1 MLASD
6 AIKELKQ
13 KSNKS
18 QAVLAQRFFK
28 TAKGEYGYGDVFIG
42 VRVPVIRQIAR
53 KYQLLP
59 LSEIEK
65 LTSSKLHEVRLCGL
79 VIITMQYKR
88 AKGEAAQKR
97 LFEFYLKQIKK
108 GRVNNWDL
116 VDVTAPIMGGYLIP
130 RLDSMQLLKK
140 LAKSKDLWQRRSAIL
155 FTFAYIRKRE
165 LKPTITIVKMLLD
178 DKHDLIQ
185 KASGWALREVGKKN
199 LSLLRGFLKEN
210 SAKMGRT
217 SLRYAIE
224 KLPKAER
231 KKWLDLK

>member
-1 MLASD
+1 MLASN
-6 AIKELKQ
+6 AINELK
-13 KSNKS
+13 KRSNKS

-53 KYQLLP
+53 KYQLLS

-88 AKGEAAQKR
+88 AKGEVAQKG
-97 LFEFYLKQIKK
+97 LFDFYLKQIKR

-130 RLDSMQLLKK
+130 RSDSMQLLKK
-140 LAKSKDLWQRRSAIL
+140 LARSKDLWQRRSAIL
-155 FTFAYIRKRE
+155 FTFAYIRKKE

>member
-1 MLASD
+1 MLASN
-6 AIKELKQ
+6 AINELKK

-165 LKPTITIVKMLLD
+165 IKTTITIVKMLLD

>member
-1 MLASD
+1 MLASS
-6 AIKELKQ
+6 AINELK
-13 KSNKS
+13 KRSNKS
-18 QAVLAQRFFK
+18 QATLAQRFFK
-28 TAKGEYGYGDVFIG
+28 TAKGEYGFGDVFIG
-42 VRVPVIRQIAR
+42 VKVPVIRQIAR
-53 KYQLLP
+53 KYQP
-59 LSEIEK
+59 LSLVETEK

-88 AKGEAAQKR
+88 AKGEVAQKR
-97 LFEFYLKQIKK
+97 LFDFYLKQIKK

-130 RLDSMQLLKK
+130 RSDSVQLLKK
-140 LAKSKDLWQRRSAIL
+140 LAKSKDLWQRRSALL

>member
-1 MLASD
+1 MLAAD
-6 AIKELKQ
+6 AIKELKK

-18 QAVLAQRFFK
+18 QAVLAKRFFK
-28 TAKGEYGYGDVFIG
+28 TAKGEYGFGDVFIG
-42 VRVPVIRQIAR
+42 VKVPVIRQIAR
-53 KYQLLP
+53 KYQLLS
-59 LSEIEK
+59 LVETEK
-65 LTSSKLHEVRLCGL
+65 LTASKLHEVRLCGL

-88 AKGEAAQKR
+88 AKGEVAQKR
-97 LFEFYLKQIKK
+97 LFDFYLKQIKK

-130 RLDSMQLLKK
+130 RSDSVQLLIK
-140 LAKSKDLWQRRSAIL
+140 LARSKDLWQRRSAIL

-210 SAKMGRT
+210 AAKMGRT

>member
-1 MLASD
+1 MLASS
-6 AIKELKQ
+6 AMNELKK

-18 QAVLAQRFFK
+18 QAALAQRFFK

-53 KYQLLP
+53 KYQILS

-79 VIITMQYKR
+79 VIITMQFKR
-88 AKGEAAQKR
+88 AKGEIEQKK
-97 LFEFYLKQIKK
+97 LFEFYLKQIIK

-130 RLDSMQLLKK
+130 RSDSMQLLKR
-140 LAKSKDLWQRRSAIL
+140 LARSKDLWQRRSAIL
-155 FTFAYIRKRE
+155 FTFAYIRKNE
-165 LKPTITIVKMLLD
+165 LKPTITMVKLLIN

-199 LSLLRGFLKEN
+199 VSLLRSFLTEN
-210 SAKMGRT
+210 SQKMGRT

-224 KLPKAER
+224 RLPKAER
-231 KKWLDLK
+231 QRWLSIK

>member
-1 MLASD
+1 MLAVD
-6 AIKELKQ
+6 ATRELK
-13 KSNKS
+13 KRSNKS

-42 VRVPVIRQIAR
+42 VRVPLIRKIAK
-53 KYQLLP
+53 KYQLLS

-79 VIITMQYKR
+79 VIITLQYKR
-88 AKGEAAQKR
+88 ANDEAAQKR
-97 LFEFYLKQIKK
+97 LFDFYLKQIKK

-130 RLDSMQLLKK
+130 RSDSMQLLKK
-140 LAKSKDLWQRRSAIL
+140 LAKSKDLWQRRTAIL
-155 FTFAYIRKRE
+155 FTFAYIRKKE
-165 LKPTITIVKMLLD
+165 LKPTITIVKMLLN

-199 LSLLRGFLKEN
+199 LSLLRSFLKDN
-210 SAKMGRT
+210 SQKMGRT
-217 SLRYAIE
+217 SLRYSIE
-224 KLPKAER
+224 KLSKAER
-231 KKWLDLK
+231 NKWLLS

>member
-1 MLASD
+1 MLASS
-6 AIKELKQ
+6 AINELK
-13 KSNKS
+13 KRSNKS
-18 QAVLAQRFFK
+18 QATLAQRFFK
-28 TAKGEYGYGDVFIG
+28 TAKGEYGFGDVFIG
-42 VRVPVIRQIAR
+42 VKVPVIRQIAR
-53 KYQLLP
+53 KYQLLS
-59 LSEIEK
+59 LVETEK

-88 AKGEAAQKR
+88 AKGEVAQKR
-97 LFEFYLKQIKK
+97 LFDFYLKQIKK

-130 RLDSMQLLKK
+130 RSDSVQLLIK
-140 LAKSKDLWQRRSAIL
+140 LARSKDLWQRRSAIL

-165 LKPTITIVKMLLD
+165 LKPTITIVKMLIN

-199 LSLLRGFLKEN
+199 LSLLRGFLKDN
-210 SAKMGRT
+210 SRKMGRT

-224 KLPKAER
+224 RLPKAER

>member
-1 MLASD
+1 MLAIQAVRD
-6 AIKELKQ
+6 LKQ

-18 QAVLAQRFFK
+18 QATLAQRFFK
-28 TAKGEYGYGDVFIG
+28 TAKGEYGYGDIFIG

-53 KYQLLP
+53 KYQLLS

-79 VIITMQYKR
+79 VIITMQFKR
-88 AKGEAAQKR
+88 AKGEIEQKR

-108 GRVNNWDL
+108 RRVNNWDL
-116 VDVTAPIMGGYLIP
+116 VDVTAPIMGEYLISKS
-130 RLDSMQLLKK
+130 DSMQLLKK

-155 FTFAYIRKRE
+155 FTFAYIRKKE
-165 LKPTITIVKMLLD
+165 LKPTITIVKILIN

-199 LSLLRGFLKEN
+199 LSLLRSFLKDN
-210 SAKMGRT
+210 SQKMGRT
-217 SLRYAIE
+217 CLRYAIE
-224 KLPKAER
+224 KLSKAER
-231 KKWLDLK
+231 NKWLTS

>member
-1 MLASD
+1 MLAIN
-6 AIKELKQ
+6 AINELK
-13 KSNKS
+13 KRSNKS

-28 TAKGEYGYGDVFIG
+28 IAKGEYGYGDVFIG

-53 KYQLLP
+53 KYQLLT

-97 LFEFYLKQIKK
+97 LFDFYLKQIKK

-116 VDVTAPIMGGYLIP
+116 VDVTAPIMGGYLIS
-130 RLDSMQLLKK
+130 RSDSMQLLKK
-140 LAKSKDLWQRRSAIL
+140 LARSKNLWQRRSAIL

-165 LKPTITIVKMLLD
+165 LMPTITIVKMLLN

-185 KASGWALREVGKKN
+185 KAAGWALREVGKQN
-199 LSLLRGFLKEN
+199 ISLLLNFLKEN
-210 SAKMGRT
+210 SRKMGRT

>member
-1 MLASD
+1 MLAAD
-6 AIKELKQ
+6 AIKELKK

-18 QAVLAQRFFK
+18 QAVLAKRFFK
-28 TAKGEYGYGDVFIG
+28 TAKGEYGFGDVFIG
-42 VRVPVIRQIAR
+42 VKVPVIRQIAR
-53 KYQLLP
+53 KYQLLS
-59 LSEIEK
+59 LVETEK
-65 LTSSKLHEVRLCGL
+65 LTASKLHEVRLCGL

-88 AKGEAAQKR
+88 AKGEVAQKR
-97 LFEFYLKQIKK
+97 LFDFYLKQIKK

-130 RLDSMQLLKK
+130 RSDSVQLLKK
-140 LAKSKDLWQRRSAIL
+140 LARSKDLWQRRSAIL
-155 FTFAYIRKRE
+155 FTFAYIRKKE
-165 LKPTITIVKMLLD
+165 LKPTITIVKMLIN

-199 LSLLRGFLKEN
+199 ISLLRNFLKEN
-210 SAKMGRT
+210 SPKMGRT

-231 KKWLDLK
+231 KKWLDLE

>member
-1 MLASD
+1 MLASS
-6 AIKELKQ
+6 AINELK
-13 KSNKS
+13 KRSNKS
-18 QAVLAQRFFK
+18 QATLAKRFFK
-28 TAKGEYGYGDVFIG
+28 TAKGEYGFGDVFIG
-42 VRVPVIRQIAR
+42 VKVPVIRQIAR
-53 KYQLLP
+53 KYQLLS
-59 LSEIEK
+59 LVETEK
-65 LTSSKLHEVRLCGL
+65 LTASKLHEVRLCGL

-88 AKGEAAQKR
+88 AKGEVAQKR
-97 LFEFYLKQIKK
+97 LFDFYLKQIKK

-130 RLDSMQLLKK
+130 RSDSVQLLKK
-140 LAKSKDLWQRRSAIL
+140 LARSKDLWQRRSAIL

-165 LKPTITIVKMLLD
+165 LKPTITIVKMLLG

-210 SAKMGRT
+210 AAKMGRT

>member
-1 MLASD
+1 MLASN
-6 AIKELKQ
+6 AINELK
-13 KSNKS
+13 KRSNKS

-53 KYQLLP
+53 KYQLLS

-88 AKGEAAQKR
+88 AKGEVAQKG
-97 LFEFYLKQIKK
+97 LFDFYLKQIKR

-130 RLDSMQLLKK
+130 RSDSMQLLKK
-140 LAKSKDLWQRRSAIL
+140 LARSKDLWQRRSAIL

-224 KLPKAER
+224 KLPNAER
-231 KKWLDLK
+231 KKWLDLE

>member
-1 MLASD
+1 MRGAD
-6 AIKELKQ
+6 AIKELKK
-13 KSNKS
+13 KSSKS

-28 TAKGEYGYGDVFIG
+28 TAKGEYGYGDIFIG
-42 VRVPVIRQIAR
+42 VKVPVIRQIAR
-53 KYQLLP
+53 KYQLLSF
-59 LSEIEK
+59 SEIEK
-65 LTSSKLHEVRLCGL
+65 LTSSRLHEVRLCGL
-79 VIITMQYKR
+79 VIITMQFKR
-88 AKGEAAQKR
+88 AKGEIEQKR

-130 RLDSMQLLKK
+130 RSDSMQLLKK

-155 FTFAYIRKRE
+155 FTFAYIRKKE
-165 LKPTITIVKMLLD
+165 LKPTITIVKMLIN

-199 LSLLRGFLKEN
+199 LSLLRSFLKDN
-210 SAKMGRT
+210 SHMMGRT

-224 KLPKAER
+224 QLPKHER
-231 KKWLDLK
+231 TYWLDHK

>member
-1 MLASD
+1 MLASN
-6 AIKELKQ
+6 AIKDLK
-13 KSNKS
+13 KRSNKS
-18 QAVLAQRFFK
+18 QALLAQRFFK

-53 KYQLLP
+53 RHQLLP
-59 LSEIEK
+59 FTEIAK
-65 LTSSKLHEVRLCGL
+65 LTSSKIHEVRLCGL

-97 LFEFYLKQIKK
+97 LFDFYLTQIKK

-116 VDVTAPIMGGYLIP
+116 VDVTAPIMGGYLIS
-130 RLDSMQLLKK
+130 RSDSMQLLKR

-155 FTFAYIRKRE
+155 FTFAYIRKKE
-165 LKPTITIVKMLLD
+165 LKPTITIVKMLIN

-199 LSLLRGFLKEN
+199 LPLLRSFLKEN
-210 SAKMGRT
+210 SSKMGRT

-231 KKWLDLK
+231 KKWLEIK

>member
-1 MLASD
+1 MRGAD
-6 AIKELKQ
+6 AIKELKK
-13 KSNKS
+13 KSSKS

-28 TAKGEYGYGDVFIG
+28 TAKGEYGHGDIFIG
-42 VRVPVIRQIAR
+42 VKVPVIRQIAR
-53 KYQLLP
+53 KYQLLSF
-59 LSEIEK
+59 SEIEK

-79 VIITMQYKR
+79 VIITMQFKR
-88 AKGEAAQKR
+88 AKGEIEQKR

-130 RLDSMQLLKK
+130 RSDSMQLLKK
-140 LAKSKDLWQRRSAIL
+140 LVKSKDLWQRRSAIL
-155 FTFAYIRKRE
+155 FTFAYIRKKE
-165 LKPTITIVKMLLD
+165 LKPTITIVKMLIN

-199 LSLLRGFLKEN
+199 LSLLRSFLKDN
-210 SAKMGRT
+210 SHMMGRT

-224 KLPKAER
+224 KLPKRER
-231 KKWLDLK
+231 SYWLDHK

>member
-1 MLASD
+1 MLASS
-6 AIKELKQ
+6 AINELK
-13 KSNKS
+13 KRSNKS

-28 TAKGEYGYGDVFIG
+28 TAKGAYGYGDIFIG

-53 KYQLLP
+53 KYQLLS
-59 LSEIEK
+59 LVEIEK

-88 AKGEAAQKR
+88 AKSEDAQKR
-97 LFEFYLKQIKK
+97 LFDFYLKQIKK

-116 VDVTAPIMGGYLIP
+116 VDVTAPIMGGYLVP
-130 RLDSMQLLKK
+130 RSDSMQLLKK
-140 LAKSKDLWQRRSAIL
+140 LARSKDLWQRRSAIL
-155 FTFAYIRKRE
+155 FTFAYIRKKE
-165 LKPTITIVKMLLD
+165 LKPTITIVKMLLN

-199 LSLLRGFLKEN
+199 LSLLRNFLKEN
-210 SAKMGRT
+210 SSRMGRT

>member
-1 MLASD
+1 MLASS
-6 AIKELKQ
+6 AINELK
-13 KSNKS
+13 KRSNKS

-53 KYQLLP
+53 KYQLLS
-59 LSEIEK
+59 LVEIEK

-97 LFEFYLKQIKK
+97 LFDFYLKQIKK

-130 RLDSMQLLKK
+130 RSDSMQLLKK
-140 LAKSKDLWQRRSAIL
+140 LARSKDLWQRRSAIL

-165 LKPTITIVKMLLD
+165 LKPTITIVKMLLN

-199 LSLLRGFLKEN
+199 VSLLRNFLKEN
-210 SAKMGRT
+210 SRKMGRT

>member
-1 MLASD
+1 MLAIN
-6 AIKELKQ
+6 AINELK
-13 KSNKS
+13 KRSNKS
-18 QAVLAQRFFK
+18 QAILAQRFFK

-42 VRVPVIRQIAR
+42 VKVPVIRQIAR
-53 KYQLLP
+53 KYQLLS

-88 AKGEAAQKR
+88 AKGEAAQKM
-97 LFEFYLKQIKK
+97 LFDFYLKQIKR

-130 RLDSMQLLKK
+130 RSDSVQLLKK
-140 LAKSKDLWQRRSAIL
+140 LARSKDLWQRRSAIL

>member
-1 MLASD
+1 MLASN
-6 AIKELKQ
+6 AINELKK

-53 KYQLLP
+53 KYQLLT

-65 LTSSKLHEVRLCGL
+65 LTASKLHEVRLCGL
-79 VIITMQYKR
+79 VIITLQYKR
-88 AKGEAAQKR
+88 AQGEAAQKR
-97 LFEFYLKQIKK
+97 LFDFYLKQIKK

-130 RLDSMQLLKK
+130 RSDSMQLLKK

-155 FTFAYIRKRE
+155 FTFAYIRKKE
-165 LKPTITIVKMLLD
+165 VKPTITIVKMLLD

-185 KASGWALREVGKKN
+185 KSSGWALREVGKKN
-199 LSLLRGFLKEN
+199 ISLLRNFLKEN
-210 SAKMGRT
+210 SLKMGRT

>member
-1 MLASD
+1 
-6 AIKELKQ
+6 
-13 KSNKS
+13 
-18 QAVLAQRFFK
+18 
-28 TAKGEYGYGDVFIG
+28 
-42 VRVPVIRQIAR
+42 
-53 KYQLLP
+53 
-59 LSEIEK
+59 
-65 LTSSKLHEVRLCGL
+65 
-79 VIITMQYKR
+79 MQYKR
-88 AKGEAAQKR
+88 AKGQIELRR

-130 RLDSMQLLKK
+130 RSDSMQLLKK

-165 LKPTITIVKMLLD
+165 LKPTITIVKMLVN

-199 LSLLRGFLKEN
+199 VSLLRGFLN
-210 SAKMGRT
+210 DNATKMGRT

-224 KLPKAER
+224 RLPKAER
-231 KKWLDLK
+231 KAWLAK

>member
-1 MLASD
+1 MLASS
-6 AIKELKQ
+6 AINELK
-13 KSNKS
+13 KRSNKS

-42 VRVPVIRQIAR
+42 VKVPVIRQIAR
-53 KYQLLP
+53 KYQQ
-59 LSEIEK
+59 LSLVEIER

-88 AKGEAAQKR
+88 AKGEIEQRR

-116 VDVTAPIMGGYLIP
+116 VDVTAPIMGEYLIP
-130 RLDSMQLLKK
+130 KSDSMQLLKK

-165 LKPTITIVKMLLD
+165 LKPTITIVKMLIN

-199 LSLLRGFLKEN
+199 VSLLRNFLKEN
-210 SAKMGRT
+210 SPKMGRT

>member
-1 MLASD
+1 MLAIN
-6 AIKELKQ
+6 AINELK
-13 KSNKS
+13 KRSNKS

-28 TAKGEYGYGDVFIG
+28 IAKGEYGYGDVFIG

-53 KYQLLP
+53 EYQMLSLP
-59 LSEIEK
+59 EIEK

-88 AKGEAAQKR
+88 AQGEAAQKR
-97 LFEFYLKQIKK
+97 LFDFYLKQIKK
-108 GRVNNWDL
+108 GRINNWDL

-130 RLDSMQLLKK
+130 RSDSMQLLKK
-140 LAKSKDLWQRRSAIL
+140 LARSKDLWQRRSAIL

-199 LSLLRGFLKEN
+199 ISQLRNFLKEN
-210 SAKMGRT
+210 SLKMGRT

>member
-1 MLASD
+1 MLAAD
-6 AIKELKQ
+6 TIKELK
-13 KSNKS
+13 KRSNKS
-18 QAVLAQRFFK
+18 QAILAQRFFK

-53 KYQLLP
+53 KYQLLS

-97 LFEFYLKQIKK
+97 LFDFYLKQIKK
-108 GRVNNWDL
+108 SRVNNWDL
-116 VDVTAPIMGGYLIP
+116 VDVTAPIMGGYLIS
-130 RLDSMQLLKK
+130 RSDSMQLLKK
-140 LAKSKDLWQRRSAIL
+140 LARSKDLWQRRSAIL

>member
-1 MLASD
+1 MLAAD
-6 AIKELKQ
+6 AIKELKK

-18 QAVLAQRFFK
+18 QAVLAKRFFK
-28 TAKGEYGYGDVFIG
+28 TAKGEYGFGDVFIG
-42 VRVPVIRQIAR
+42 VKVPVIRQIAR
-53 KYQLLP
+53 KYQLLS
-59 LSEIEK
+59 LVETEK
-65 LTSSKLHEVRLCGL
+65 LTASKLHEVRLCGL

-88 AKGEAAQKR
+88 AKGEVAQKR
-97 LFEFYLKQIKK
+97 LFDFYLKQIKK

-130 RLDSMQLLKK
+130 RSDSVQLLIK
-140 LAKSKDLWQRRSAIL
+140 LARSKDLWQRRSAIL

>member
-1 MLASD
+1 MLAIQVVRD
-6 AIKELKQ
+6 LKQ

-18 QAVLAQRFFK
+18 QATLAQRFFK
-28 TAKGEYGYGDVFIG
+28 TSKGEYGYGDIFIG
-42 VRVPVIRQIAR
+42 VRVPAVRQIAR
-53 KYQLLP
+53 KYQLLSLP
-59 LSEIEK
+59 EIEK

-88 AKGEAAQKR
+88 AKGEIEQRR

-130 RLDSMQLLKK
+130 RANSMQLLKK
-140 LAKSKDLWQRRSAIL
+140 LAKSKNLWQRRSAIL
-155 FTFAYIRKRE
+155 FTFAYIRKSE
-165 LKPTITIVKMLLD
+165 LKPTITIVKMLVN

-199 LSLLRGFLKEN
+199 VSLLREFLRD
-210 SAKMGRT
+210 SATKMGRT

-224 KLPKAER
+224 RLPKIER
-231 KKWLDLK
+231 KAWLAK

>member
-1 MLASD
+1 MLASS
-6 AIKELKQ
+6 AINELK
-13 KSNKS
+13 KRSNKS

-53 KYQLLP
+53 KYQQ
-59 LSEIEK
+59 LSLVEIER

-88 AKGEAAQKR
+88 AKGEVAQKR
-97 LFEFYLKQIKK
+97 LFDFYLKQIKK

-130 RLDSMQLLKK
+130 RSDSMQLLKK
-140 LAKSKDLWQRRSAIL
+140 LARSKDLWQRRSAIL

-165 LKPTITIVKMLLD
+165 LKPTITIVKMLIN

-199 LSLLRGFLKEN
+199 VSLLRNFLKEN
-210 SAKMGRT
+210 SPKMGRT

-224 KLPKAER
+224 KLPKRER
-231 KKWLDLK
+231 SYWLDQK

>member
-1 MLASD
+1 MRAAE
-6 AIKELKQ
+6 AIKELRNKA
-13 KSNKS
+13 NKS
-18 QAVLAQRFFK
+18 QAALAQRFFK
-28 TAKGEYGYGDVFIG
+28 TSKGEYGYGDIFIG
-42 VRVPVIRQIAR
+42 VRVPAVRQIAR
-53 KYQLLP
+53 KYQLLSLP
-59 LSEIEK
+59 EIEK

-79 VIITMQYKR
+79 VIITMQFKR
-88 AKGEAAQKR
+88 AKGEVEQKR

-130 RLDSMQLLKK
+130 RSDSMQLLKK

-155 FTFAYIRKRE
+155 FTFAYIREKE
-165 LKPTITIVKMLLD
+165 LKPTITIVKMLID

-199 LSLLRGFLKEN
+199 LALLRRFLKDN
-210 SAKMGRT
+210 SQKMGRA

-224 KLPKAER
+224 RLSEPER
-231 KKWLDLK
+231 EAWLAK

>member
-1 MLASD
+1 MLASS
-6 AIKELKQ
+6 AINELK
-13 KSNKS
+13 KRSNKS

-53 KYQLLP
+53 KYQLLS
-59 LSEIEK
+59 LVEIEK

-88 AKGEAAQKR
+88 AKGEDAQKR
-97 LFEFYLKQIKK
+97 LFDFYLKQIKK

-130 RLDSMQLLKK
+130 RSDSMQLLKR
-140 LAKSKDLWQRRSAIL
+140 LSKSKDLWQRRSAIL
-155 FTFAYIRKRE
+155 FTFAYIRKKE
-165 LKPTITIVKMLLD
+165 LKPTITIVKMLIN

-199 LSLLRGFLKEN
+199 LPLLRSFLKEN
-210 SAKMGRT
+210 SSKMGRT

-231 KKWLDLK
+231 KKWLEIK